1 MDISM
6 EEINYKKRVNPPK
19 KVKEALLKKQSNKC
33 ANNPD
38 IPAIGTKGYMCPMWM
53 LYAGDFDESGVQYD
67 HIVEHSDGGT
77 NQIENLQALCP
88 SCHAVKTKRYVSQ
101 KKPKYLAKLNSVDLH
116 EGRSY
121 MDTDDDKKISSK
133 KRKTT

>member
-6 EEINYKKRVNPPK
+6 EDIKNKNRYIS
-19 KVKEALLKKQSNKC
+19 VKIKEELLKKQSNKC

-38 IPAIGTKGYMCPMWM
+38 IPAIGLVGYNCPLWIC
-53 LYAGDFDESGVQYD
+53 YDGDFDQAGVQYD
-67 HIVEHSDGGT
+67 HIVEHSDGGA
-77 NQIENLQALCP
+77 NNINNLQALCP

-116 EGRSY
+116 KGRAY
-121 MDTDDDKKISSK
+121 MDIEDDNKISSK